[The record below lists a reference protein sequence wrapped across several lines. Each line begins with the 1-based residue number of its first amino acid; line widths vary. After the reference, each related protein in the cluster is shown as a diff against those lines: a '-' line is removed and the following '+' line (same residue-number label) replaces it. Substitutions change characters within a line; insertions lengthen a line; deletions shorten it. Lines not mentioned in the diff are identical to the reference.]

1 MSFSKTIS
9 TIAAL
14 ASIFGA
20 GAAGWKLAQD
30 SSQTQQPV
38 LDQRIE
44 QLEQQLEETKKQ
56 PVATEA
62 PQPMPLPAP
71 APVLTQAPQPATL
84 PPVTPPAPPAP
95 STTET
100 QP

>member
-14 ASIFGA
+14 VSILGA
-20 GAAGWKLAQD
+20 GAAGWKLAQND
-30 SSQTQQPV
+30 NQQPA

-44 QLEQQLEETKKQ
+44 QLEQQLKEAKKQ

-62 PQPMPLPAP
+62 PQPMPLAI
-71 APVLTQAPQPATL
+71 
-84 PPVTPPAPPAP
+84 
-95 STTET
+95 S
-100 QP
+100 

>member
-30 SSQTQQPV
+30 NSQTQQPI

-44 QLEQQLEETKKQ
+44 QLEQQLEEAKKE

-62 PQPMPLPAP
+62 PQPMSLPTP
-71 APVLTQAPQPATL
+71 APVLTPAPQPATL
-84 PPVTPPAPPAP
+84 PPVAPPPPPAPA
-95 STTET
+95 ET

>member
-1 MSFSKTIS
+1 MTLIDTLEYFI
-9 TIAAL
+9 
-14 ASIFGA
+14 
-20 GAAGWKLAQD
+20 D
-30 SSQTQQPV
+30 
-38 LDQRIE
+38 DQRGRLQDIE
-44 QLEQQLEETKKQ
+44 WEIREETKKQQ

-62 PQPMPLPAP
+62 PQPMPLSAP

-95 STTET
+95 PTTET